1 MTELTA
7 RSEDIERIELVD
19 LHAGAP
25 AAVRDRLGLRL
36 EEVAGALV
44 SIATKEPSILI
55 NRTVG
60 LGRHQPATAAAVAS
74 IVDHYRRASVT
85 RFFLQIAPNAKPV
98 DLRDMLAAAGL
109 EKARGWMKFTRG
121 PAPAP
126 DVTSPLAVRKIGREH
141 ADDFARI
148 AAAGFGLSDAAQP
161 LIAAL
166 ISRRGWHLYM
176 SFLGDTPAGTG
187 AMLVHDGV
195 ANLDWGV
202 TQPDFRQCG
211 GQSAV
216 LARRIRD
223 ANAMGCRLMVTT
235 TGEAVPGDPQRSYNN
250 ILRAGFEEA
259 YLRENWA
266 PPRKAA

>member
-1 MTELTA
+1 MTDLTA
-7 RSEDIERIELVD
+7 RSEDIERIELAD

-44 SIATKEPSILI
+44 SIAAKEPSILI

-60 LGRHQPATAAAVAS
+60 LGRHQPATPAAVEH
-74 IVDHYRRASVT
+74 IVAHYRAAGVA
-85 RFFLQIAPNAKPV
+85 RFFVQIAPDARPA
-98 DLRDMLAAAGL
+98 DLRDILAAAGL

-126 DVTSPLAVRKIGREH
+126 DVTSPLTVRKIGPEH
-141 ADDFARI
+141 AHDFARI
-148 AAAGFGLSDAAQP
+148 AAGGFDLSETAQP
-161 LIAAL
+161 LVAGL
-166 ISRRGWHLYM
+166 ITRPGWHLYM

-187 AMLVHDGV
+187 AMLVRDGV
-195 ANLDWGV
+195 ALLDWGV
-202 TQPDFRQCG
+202 THPDFRQRG

-216 LARRIRD
+216 LAQRVRD

-235 TGEAVPGDPQRSYNN
+235 TGEAVPGDPQHSYSN
-250 ILRAGFEEA
+250 ILRAGFAEA

-266 PPRKAA
+266 PPRKVA

>member
-1 MTELTA
+1 MADLTA
-7 RSEDIERIELVD
+7 RSEDIERAELVD

-25 AAVRDRLGLRL
+25 AAVRDRLGLKL
-36 EEVAGALV
+36 EEVGGALV
-44 SIATKEPSILI
+44 SSAAGEPSILI

-60 LGRHQPATAAAVAS
+60 LGLHEAATPAVVAR
-74 IVDHYRRASVT
+74 IVDHYGAAGVARYFV
-85 RFFLQIAPNAKPV
+85 QIVPDAKPA

-126 DVTSPLAVRKIGREH
+126 DVTSPLAVRKIGPEH

-148 AAAGFGLSDAAQP
+148 AAAGFDLLEAAQP

-166 ISRRGWHLYM
+166 IRRSGWHLYM
-176 SFLGDTPAGTG
+176 SFAGETPAGTG
-187 AMLVHDGV
+187 ALLVRNGV
-195 ANLDWGV
+195 AHLDWGA
-202 TQPDFRQCG
+202 THPDFRQRG

-216 LARRIRD
+216 LAQRIRD

-235 TGEAVPGDPQRSYNN
+235 TGEAVPGDPQQSYKN
-250 ILRAGFEEA
+250 ILRAGFAEA

-266 PPRKAA
+266 PPRQPA